1 MVTNI
6 LESIIGE
13 QFKELDYNNQIT
25 IKKSNKPDLC
35 DYQCDDIFKIAKE
48 NHTNPIEIG
57 EKIVEKINKIENFS
71 KYFDKVEFC
80 KPGFINITLSNEFIN
95 EILTKMNNSPK
106 FGLNKPDKQE
116 TFVIDY
122 GGYNIAKPLHIGHLR
137 PTIIGESIKR
147 IIKYKGH
154 NVIADVHLGDYGLQM
169 GQVIYGIKRD
179 NIKTEEITI
188 DYLNKIYPEISGL
201 CKENEEIKE
210 KCATITKELQ
220 EGNKEYKIIWD
231 KILEVSIEDAKLI
244 CNYLGVSFDLWEGE
258 SDAYKY
264 LPDTE
269 KILKEKNL
277 LELSEGA
284 LVVNVKKE
292 TDNKPMPPMMFKKSN
307 GAYVYDSTDLATIL
321 ERKQKFNPDHII
333 YVTDFRQNLHFE
345 QVFRVSDLADIIP
358 YNSLEHAY
366 NGTINGTDGKPFKTR
381 AGNAPK
387 LGELFNLVKET
398 FLSLK
403 ETNKDMK
410 DSDIDKIVNAIIKF
424 ADLQNGRDKDYI
436 FDVLK
441 FSQVVGKTGP
451 YILYTYLRFNKIINN
466 EKTIYNLSN
475 NIYNVVDRKL
485 RLKILEF
492 DEAINKAFNERMPS
506 YIADYIYNLAVSAN
520 NFYQNNHIANCDN
533 EENKNDWLYII
544 SLTNNILKE
553 MLSLIAID
561 IPTIM

>member
-1 MVTNI
+1 MVINI
-6 LESIIGE
+6 LESIISE
-13 QFKELDYNNQIT
+13 EFKKLGYNDQIT
-25 IKKSNKPDLC
+25 IKKSNKELC

-48 NHTNPIEIG
+48 NHKNPIELG
-57 EKIVEKINKIENFS
+57 EKIVEKINKSENFS
-71 KYFDKVEFC
+71 KYFNKVEFC

-106 FGLNKPDKQE
+106 FGLNEPDKQE

-154 NVIADVHLGDYGLQM
+154 NVISDVHLGDYGLQM

-264 LPDTE
+264 LPDIE
-269 KILKEKNL
+269 KILKDKNL

-284 LVVNVKKE
+284 LIVNVKKE

-358 YNSLEHAY
+358 YSSLEHAY

-403 ETNKDMK
+403 ETNKEMK
-410 DSDIDKIVNAIIKF
+410 DTDIDKIVNAIIKF

-506 YIADYIYNLAVSAN
+506 YIADYIYNLAVCAN

-533 EENKNDWLYII
+533 ELNKNDWLYII
-544 SLTNNILKE
+544 NLTNNILKE

>member
-13 QFKELDYNNQIT
+13 QFKELGYNNQIT

-71 KYFDKVEFC
+71 KYFDKIEFC
-80 KPGFINITLSNEFIN
+80 KPGFINITLSNKFIN

-106 FGLNKPDKQE
+106 FGLNEPDKQE

-231 KILEVSIEDAKLI
+231 KILEVSIEDAKSI

-292 TDNKPMPPMMFKKSN
+292 EDNKPMPPMMFKKSN
-307 GAYVYDSTDLATIL
+307 GAYVYDSTDLATIY
-321 ERKQKFNPDHII
+321 ERMIKYNPDHII

-345 QVFRVSDLADIIP
+345 QVFRASELAGFLP
-358 YNSLEHAY
+358 YKSLEHAY
-366 NGTINGTDGKPFKTR
+366 NGTINGSDGKPFKTR
-381 AGNAPK
+381 QGNAPK
-387 LGELFNLVKET
+387 LGELLEEVKET
-398 FLSLK
+398 FINMK
-403 ETNKDMK
+403 ESNKDM
-410 DSDIDKIVNAIIKF
+410 SENDIDIITNSIIKF
-424 ADLQNGRDKDYI
+424 ADLQNNREKDYI
-436 FDVLK
+436 FDIAK
-441 FSQVVGKTGP
+441 FSNVVGKTGP
-451 YILYTYLRFNKIINN
+451 YVLYTYVRTNKMINDNGYLNDIIYNEFDRNLRKKII
-466 EKTIYNLSN
+466 
-475 NIYNVVDRKL
+475 
-485 RLKILEF
+485 EF
-492 DEAINKAFNERMPS
+492 DLEVEKAFKERMPH
-506 YIADYIYNLAVSAN
+506 YIADYIYDLCLTMNA
-520 NFYQNNHIANCDN
+520 FYQNNHINNLEDEDKKNSWIYVLNTAN
-533 EENKNDWLYII
+533 K
-544 SLTNNILKE
+544 ILKE
-553 MLSLIAID
+553 MLYLLMID
-561 IPTIM
+561 IPTVM

>member
-6 LESIIGE
+6 LENVIQE
-13 QFKELDYNNQIT
+13 QFKKLGYENKIK
-25 IKKSNKPDLC
+25 IKKSNKPELC

-57 EKIVEKINKIENFS
+57 EKIVSEINKIQDFK

-95 EILTKMNNSPK
+95 TILIKMNNTEK
-106 FGLNKPDKQE
+106 FGLLQDKQE
-116 TFVIDY
+116 TFILDY

-137 PTIIGESIKR
+137 PTIIGETIKR

-154 NVIADVHLGDYGLQM
+154 KVIADVHLGDYGLQM

-220 EGNKEYKIIWD
+220 EGNQEYKIIWD
-231 KILEVSIEDAKLI
+231 KILEVSIEDAKKL
-244 CNYLGVSFDLWEGE
+244 CDYLGVSFDLWEGE

-264 LPDTE
+264 LPETE
-269 KILKEKNL
+269 KILREKNL

-292 TDNKPMPPMMFKKSN
+292 EDNKPMPPMMFKKSN
-307 GAYVYDSTDLATIL
+307 GAYVYDSTDLATIY
-321 ERKQKFNPDHII
+321 ERKLKFNPDHII

-345 QVFRVSDLADIIP
+345 QVFRASELASLIP

-381 AGNAPK
+381 TGDAPK
-387 LGELFNLVKET
+387 LSELFNLVKET

-403 ETNKDMK
+403 ETNKEMSDN
-410 DSDIDKIVNAIIKF
+410 DIDKIVNAIIKF

-436 FDVLK
+436 FDAVK

-451 YILYTYLRFNKIINN
+451 YVLYTYLRFNKIINN

-475 NIYNVVDRKL
+475 NIYNVVDRNL

-492 DEAINKAFNERMPS
+492 DEAITKAFDERMPS
-506 YIADYIYNLAVSAN
+506 YIADYIYNLAVLAN
-520 NFYQNNHIANCDN
+520 NFYQNNHIANCSN
-533 EENKNDWLYII
+533 EENKKDWLYII
-544 SLTNNILKE
+544 NLTNNILKE
-553 MLSLIAID
+553 MLNLIAID

>member
-6 LESIIGE
+6 LENVIQE
-13 QFKELDYNNQIT
+13 QFKKLGYENKIK
-25 IKKSNKPDLC
+25 IKKSNKPELC

-57 EKIVEKINKIENFS
+57 EKIVSEINKIQEFN

-95 EILTKMNNSPK
+95 TILIKMNNTEK
-106 FGLNKPDKQE
+106 FGLLQDKQE
-116 TFVIDY
+116 TFILDY

-137 PTIIGESIKR
+137 PTIIGEAIKR

-154 NVIADVHLGDYGLQM
+154 KVIADVHLGDYGLQM

-201 CKENEEIKE
+201 CKENEEVKE
-210 KCATITKELQ
+210 ECATITKELQ
-220 EGNKEYKIIWD
+220 EGNQEYKIIWD
-231 KILEVSIEDAKLI
+231 KILEVSIEDAKKL
-244 CNYLGVSFDLWEGE
+244 CDYLGVSFDLWEGE

-264 LPDTE
+264 LPETE
-269 KILKEKNL
+269 KILREKNL

-292 TDNKPMPPMMFKKSN
+292 EDNKPMPPMMFKKSN
-307 GAYVYDSTDLATIL
+307 GAYVYDSTDLATIY
-321 ERKQKFNPDHII
+321 ERKLKFNPDHII

-345 QVFRVSDLADIIP
+345 QVFRASELACIIP

-366 NGTINGTDGKPFKTR
+366 NGTINGADGKPFKTR
-381 AGNAPK
+381 TGDAPK
-387 LGELFNLVKET
+387 LSELFNLVKET

-403 ETNKDMK
+403 ETNKEMSDN
-410 DSDIDKIVNAIIKF
+410 DIDKIVNAIIKF

-436 FDVLK
+436 FDALK

-451 YILYTYLRFNKIINN
+451 YVLYTYLRFNKIINN

-475 NIYNVVDRKL
+475 NIYNVVDRNL

-492 DEAINKAFNERMPS
+492 DEAITKAFDERMPS
-506 YIADYIYNLAVSAN
+506 YIADYIYNLAVLAN
-520 NFYQNNHIANCDN
+520 NFYQNNHIANCSN

-544 SLTNNILKE
+544 NLTNNILKE
-553 MLSLIAID
+553 MLNLIAID